1 MDQHH
6 KFNLGYNPNRHS
18 PTPTADKIEE
28 ISNYI
33 KEEHLKNKYQIFPT
47 YYDIDDFIRK
57 KFNKSIYID
66 IFFIFA

>member
-33 KEEHLKNKYQIFPT
+33 KEEHLKN
-47 YYDIDDFIRK
+47 
-57 KFNKSIYID
+57 
-66 IFFIFA
+66 

>member
-1 MDQHH
+1 MEYYLRNDEVFVSYYTISKILEETVHWVMDQHH

-33 KEEHLKNKYQIFPT
+33 KEEHLKN
-47 YYDIDDFIRK
+47 
-57 KFNKSIYID
+57 
-66 IFFIFA
+66 